1 MYKSVLLILWLTCLY
16 YSGSSQESRTTF
28 YIATENF
35 RKEIGWGGMEGLL
48 EQHGKAGGSEG
59 STASSCYPSD
69 WRNKG
74 KLRFSNP
81 EAWMRDFGTEEGWKG
96 WDSLGC
102 WYLWVLSHKASSR
115 SAESNWVL
123 EMIAAIRVKNPVHLS
138 YRNSHWNH
146 LWVFVLWIDMLKEC
160 VNSFLN
166 FIVQFLR
173 ASLSSSIKWGQ
184 QSLLFSSWWCL
195 WNVKSY

>member
-1 MYKSVLLILWLTCLY
+1 MGRLVVQKEVQQAAVTPQTGGTK
-16 YSGSSQESRTTF
+16 GS
-28 YIATENF
+28 
-35 RKEIGWGGMEGLL
+35 WGFQIQKLAWGIWGL
-48 EQHGKAGGSEG
+48 KRA
-59 STASSCYPSD
+59 
-69 WRNKG
+69 
-74 KLRFSNP
+74 
-81 EAWMRDFGTEEGWKG
+81 EEG

-138 YRNSHWNH
+138 YRDSQWNH
-146 LWVFVLWIDMLKEC
+146 LWVSVLWIDVLKEC

-195 WNVKSY
+195 WNIKRY